1 MSSCHHVKKKNK
13 VKSCCAPQPN
23 DSAEMTPEQ
32 NEPTIPAV
40 DIIELDNEF
49 VIVADMPGADEETI
63 DVSFNA
69 PELTISGEI
78 EEVDSDEEVVFR
90 CRQFDPG
97 DYSRTFR
104 VGESIDAEKMSA
116 DYKDGVLTVH
126 LPKKEELE
134 PRKICVNKK

>member
-1 MSSCHHVKKKNK
+1 MSSCHQMKKKNK
-13 VKSCCAPQPN
+13 TKSCCAARPN
-23 DSAEMTPEQ
+23 DSTEMNAEQSER
-32 NEPTIPAV
+32 TIPAV

-63 DVSFNA
+63 DVSFHA

-78 EEVDSDEEVVFR
+78 EETDSDEEVVFR
-90 CRQFDPG
+90 CQQFNPG

-134 PRKICVNKK
+134 PRKISVNKK